1 MLCQE
6 TPAPRPDGAE
16 PDHRRSPSPTIL
28 MNHSPRVEFGPLRLT
43 HFASSLPN
51 KTIFSPIPSG
61 KVWTKIT
68 GEISQDFSSIC
79 NLEQR

>member
-1 MLCQE
+1 
-6 TPAPRPDGAE
+6 
-16 PDHRRSPSPTIL
+16 
-28 MNHSPRVEFGPLRLT
+28 MNHSPSVEFGPLRFT